1 MEKERHI
8 RIFDT
13 TLRDGE
19 QSPGVALSLDQ
30 KLEIAH
36 ALARLNVDIIEAG
49 FPVSGP
55 LEFEAVSAH
64 RRRGKGAR
72 HLPPSPAPTPWTLTK
87 RPGPWRR
94 RKSPESTSSLQRLQD
109 PPPVHAEE
117 DRGGGPGDG
126 GRDGPL
132 RQEVR
137 GRRGVFR
144 PGRDAGGVGLR
155 QEALRGGH

>member
-1 MEKERHI
+1 MERHI

-55 LEFEAVSAH
+55 LEFEAV
-64 RRRGKGAR
+64 RRIAAEVKGPIIA
-72 HLPPSPAPTPWTLTK
+72 L
-87 RPGPWRR
+87 
-94 RKSPESTSSLQRLQD
+94 SLI
-109 PPPVHAEE
+109 HI
-117 DRGGGPGDG
+117 
-126 GRDGPL
+126 
-132 RQEVR
+132 
-137 GRRGVFR
+137 
-144 PGRDAGGVGLR
+144 
-155 QEALRGGH
+155 

>member
-55 LEFEAVSAH
+55 LEFEAV
-64 RRRGKGAR
+64 RRIAAEVKGPVIAALARTHTLDIDPGGQGPGEGGKAQDPR
-72 HLPPSPAPTPWTLTK
+72 LHF
-87 RPGPWRR
+87 
-94 RKSPESTSSLQRLQD
+94 RLQD

-132 RQEVR
+132 RQGSTWTTWSSPPR
-137 GRRGVFR
+137 T
-144 PGRDAGGVGLR
+144 
-155 QEALRGGH
+155 